1 MKNFDENPALQFI
14 TSAGTEPKA
23 EPKPAEDQSKRE
35 EAQEGPYKAVYVE
48 KRTERVQIVLAKSV
62 NRKARAAA
70 KKRGISL
77 NAFIHEAIERELERE
92 AEKK

>member
-1 MKNFDENPALQFI
+1 MKNFDNNPALQFI
-14 TSAGTEPKA
+14 TPAGEA
-23 EPKPAEDQSKRE
+23 EPKPAEDQNTQP
-35 EAQEGPYKAVYVE
+35 EALEGPYKAIYAE

-77 NAFIHEAIERELERE
+77 NALIHEAIERELERE
-92 AEKK
+92 GF